1 VENEWLERETLG
13 KERLGL
19 QVKIVVRVKCR
30 VVARMEDERNQDCEA
45 AELWEIHSNKNG
57 R

>member
-1 VENEWLERETLG
+1 MENEWLERETLG